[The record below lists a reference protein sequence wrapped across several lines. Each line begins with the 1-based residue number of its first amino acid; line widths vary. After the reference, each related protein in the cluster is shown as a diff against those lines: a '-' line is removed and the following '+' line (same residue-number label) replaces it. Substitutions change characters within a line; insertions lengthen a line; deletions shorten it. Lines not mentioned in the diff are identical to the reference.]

1 MIHRNFL
8 LSWLVIVLTAGT
20 LWAQE
25 IPPLQA
31 DRPDQTET
39 PAIVPRGFLQAEN
52 GFSFERT
59 DHGISTV
66 LHPAILWK
74 YGVHPRWELR
84 VITDFA
90 TEEHPSGR
98 QTGMYPLS
106 FGIKTILLDEKGIIP
121 QTSFIGHLTTSRPG
135 SRSFRTKHPAPAF
148 RFTMQH
154 TLSQRLSLGYNLGT
168 EWDGESPGP
177 VYIYTLVTGITLSDK
192 VGSYLEIYGFLPSG
206 GRSDHRFDG
215 GFTWLLNH
223 NCMIDLSGGIG
234 LTANAPDWFLSAGIS
249 YRVCIDRKHSF
260 PEGRQISF

>member
-1 MIHRNFL
+1 MIRRNVL
-8 LSWLVIVLTAGT
+8 LPLLVVLITAGT

-59 DHGISTV
+59 DHVISTV

-84 VITDFA
+84 LTTEFA
-90 TEEHPSGR
+90 TEEHPSGK
-98 QTGMYPLS
+98 QTGIYPLS
-106 FGIKTILLDEKGIIP
+106 FGIKTNLLEEKGIIP
-121 QTSFIGHLTTSRPG
+121 QTSFIGHLTTSGPG

-154 TLSQRLSLGYNLGT
+154 TLSQRLSLGYNLGA
-168 EWDGESPGP
+168 EWDGESPVP
-177 VYIYTLVTGITLSDK
+177 VLY
-192 VGSYLEIYGFLPSG
+192 
-206 GRSDHRFDG
+206 
-215 GFTWLLNH
+215 
-223 NCMIDLSGGIG
+223 
-234 LTANAPDWFLSAGIS
+234 
-249 YRVCIDRKHSF
+249 
-260 PEGRQISF
+260 